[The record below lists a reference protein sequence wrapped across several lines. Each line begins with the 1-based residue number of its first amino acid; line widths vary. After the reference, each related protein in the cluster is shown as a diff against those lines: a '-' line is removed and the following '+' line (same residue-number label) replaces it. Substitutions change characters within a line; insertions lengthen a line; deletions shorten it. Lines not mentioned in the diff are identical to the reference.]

1 MTDCEILKSLESS
14 DSDQLREA
22 AFLAGEN
29 RMKEAVPYLVKL
41 LGSSNLGVQEAAE
54 YALRQIRGPEVVN
67 ALIPLLSSDEA
78 PLRNMSMD
86 VLREVGKDSIG
97 PLKALLIGDDP
108 DIRIFMA
115 DILGSSGNFEAM
127 HALSESL
134 LRDPEVNVRYQAA
147 MSLGNLGF
155 PEAANV
161 LNQALS
167 DEEWVQF
174 AVIESLTKIRS
185 ESSIMALVKALDR
198 ASDLVASM
206 IIEALGEF
214 ANVKAVPLLSKK
226 LATSSGPLRNK
237 IINSI
242 IKILNEK
249 SLALFFE
256 KNKDVYRGYLLDALQ
271 DEDPS
276 VQDAAA
282 LGLKYVGGEEASR
295 ALFQLAQT
303 IDPDIDPERL
313 NLMVNSMAGIGSA
326 ACMEEAL
333 KGNDEHAGKLAVEV
347 LARINSKES
356 VGLLTDQFWN
366 KDRNTQRNIVAH
378 LIEISDPDDVPF
390 FEKIL
395 LESTDGDIIKSALYY
410 FVRNRP
416 TPAAAEKIKEY
427 LQHKYEDVRLA
438 ALEACVAMG
447 GEGIISYFRNLLNAH
462 DEDNRAMA
470 VNALGRIDLKNNWE
484 DISECLADES
494 PLVRSQALKALKS
507 MSPIPPE
514 LLDKIMTRAY
524 DPDREVRLTLVEVLG
539 EANDP
544 SFSSMLVKALDDE
557 DDWVVARA
565 VEALG
570 KIGGYD
576 AVPLLVPFLSKE
588 NPLVSIKTIEALAQ
602 IGGEEA
608 FSAILGVLESGDPD
622 LQGPA
627 EEALATIS
635 EGHGGM

>member
-1 MTDCEILKSLESS
+1 MTDCEILKSFDSS
-14 DSDQLREA
+14 ESDQLREA
-22 AFLAGEN
+22 AFLAGEK
-29 RMKEAVPYLVKL
+29 RMKEAVPNLVKL
-41 LGSSNLGVQEAAE
+41 LGSNNLGVQEAAE

-67 ALIPLLSSDEA
+67 ALIPLLSSDET
-78 PLRNMSMD
+78 PIRNMSMD
-86 VLREVGKDSIG
+86 ILREVGKDSIE
-97 PLKALLIGDDP
+97 PLKVLLIGDDP

-115 DILGSSGNFEAM
+115 DILGSSEKFEAM
-127 HALSESL
+127 QPLSEAL

-155 PEAANV
+155 PEAASV

-174 AVIESLTKIRS
+174 AVIESLTKIKS

-214 ANVKAVPLLSKK
+214 ANVKAVPMLSKK
-226 LATSSGPLRNK
+226 LETASGPLRNK
-237 IINSI
+237 IISSI

-256 KNKDVYRGYLLDALQ
+256 KDKDVYRGYLLDALQ

-276 VQDAAA
+276 VQDAAV
-282 LGLKYVGGEEASR
+282 LGLKYVGGEDASR
-295 ALFQLAQT
+295 AVFQLAQS
-303 IDPDIDPERL
+303 IDPDLEPERL
-313 NLMVNSMAGIGSA
+313 MLMVNSLVGIGNTA
-326 ACMEEAL
+326 TLENAL
-333 KGNDEHAGKLAVEV
+333 KSNDEHAAKLAVEV

-356 VGLLTDQFWN
+356 VALLTQQFWN
-366 KDRNTQRNIVAH
+366 KDRNTQRNIIAH
-378 LIEISDPDDVPF
+378 LIDISDPDDIPF

-395 LESTDGDIIKSALYY
+395 IEGTDGDIIKSALYY

-416 TPAAAEKIKEY
+416 TPTAESKIKEY

-438 ALEACVAMG
+438 ALEACIAMG
-447 GEGIISYFRNLLNAH
+447 GDEIIAYFKSLLNAH

-470 VNALGRIDLKNNWE
+470 VNALGNIDLKNNWQS
-484 DISECLADES
+484 ISESLFDDS
-494 PLVRSQALKALKS
+494 PLVRMEALKALKA
-507 MSPIPPE
+507 MSPIPPD
-514 LLDKIMTRAY
+514 LLEKIMTRAS

-539 EANDP
+539 DAHEPKFA
-544 SFSSMLVKALDDE
+544 SLLVKALDDE

-576 AVPLLVPFLSKE
+576 TVPLLVPFLSKE

-608 FSAILGVLESGDPD
+608 FSAILGVLEAGDPD

-635 EGHGGM
+635 EGPGGM